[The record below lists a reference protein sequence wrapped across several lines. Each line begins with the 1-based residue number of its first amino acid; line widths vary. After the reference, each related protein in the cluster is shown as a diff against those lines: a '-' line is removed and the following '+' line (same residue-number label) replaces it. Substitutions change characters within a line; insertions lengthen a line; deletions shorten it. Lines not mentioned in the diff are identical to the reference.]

1 MKTRTLGPMKT
12 KQLGNSNL
20 FITPVG
26 FGAWAIGGSGWE
38 FAWGAQDDNAS
49 IAAIHRTLELG
60 VNWIDT
66 AAVYGTGH
74 SEEVV
79 ARALASWHGPRH
91 CVFAQLGWGWDR
103 QG

>member
-12 KQLGNSNL
+12 KQLGNSDL

-38 FAWGAQDDNAS
+38 FAWGAQDDTAS
-49 IAAIHRTLELG
+49 IAAIHRALELG

-66 AAVYGTGH
+66 AAAYGTGH
-74 SEEVV
+74 SEEIV
-79 ARALASWHGPRH
+79 APPFASWRGPPPYSFTKYGLH
-91 CVFAQLGWGWDR
+91 SD
-103 QG
+103 